1 MHSPTADLPPAEL
14 EAAHYLSTEVR
25 HPYPVH
31 LRELY
36 VAAAPYC

>member
-1 MHSPTADLPPAEL
+1 VHSPTADLPPAEL
-14 EAAHYLSTEVR
+14 GAAHYLSTEVR
-25 HPYPVH
+25 HPYPVP